1 MSRVII
7 YLDCYG
13 DSYINVEAEEFHE
26 DGDYIKAYNNRQ
38 EIVAMVRSS
47 EVKAVWRSERE
58 KK

>member
-13 DSYINVEAEEFHE
+13 DSYINVEADEFHE
-26 DGDYIKAYNNRQ
+26 DGEYIKAYNGP
-38 EIVAMVRSS
+38 ELVAMVRTK